1 MSENVVILIVVVD
14 EYLGGKRI
22 FCSELECSLAISCE
36 GQVGLG
42 HGR

>member
-14 EYLGGKRI
+14 GCLGGKRI
-22 FCSELECSLAISCE
+22 FRSGPECSLAFSCE

-42 HGR
+42 YGR

>member
-1 MSENVVILIVVVD
+1 MLENVVILIVVVD

-22 FCSELECSLAISCE
+22 CRSESECFVAFSCE

-42 HGR
+42 YDR

>member
-1 MSENVVILIVVVD
+1 MLENVVILIVVVD

-22 FCSELECSLAISCE
+22 FCSELESLLAFSCE

-42 HGR
+42 YGR